1 MQSRSFRIL
10 ALTALALS
18 FALVGGTA
26 RNAAAT
32 LPSGNTVQQWD
43 EIAANTVVAS
53 GAFGNEGLQYMAYV
67 SAAIYDAVTSI
78 EGGYQPYGPTI
89 AGAAG
94 ASSDAAVVEAACAT
108 LEHYFLTPRAAGSPD
123 VEGLCSEALG
133 LISNGTAKTH
143 GIAVGD
149 QAAKDIITLRSGDGL
164 QTPIGSTSALPPLA
178 VGPGVWR
185 LTPPASGP
193 YLAPQTPWVGSMR
206 PFILQSSDQ
215 FLPDP
220 PPSLSSQEWV
230 DAFNQIK
237 ELGSATSTVRTLDET
252 ATGKFY
258 GYNVILQYN
267 WALRDLATSHALSLL
282 ETARLMAMVSIV
294 GADAQQAVMNAKYH
308 YRFWRP
314 VTAIDPTSVK
324 PGGDLFGPAPGVSDG
339 NPATV
344 EEANW
349 RPLLITPNHPEYPA
363 AHGSFTSAMAEV
375 FTEFL
380 GGPSNFDLTL
390 HGSATGG
397 GLNSAAPPRTFTAPN
412 DLRAEIINARLW
424 AGLHYHFSGVAGV
437 VLGRKVAK
445 YDLRH
450 AFQPVGKP
458 GKSAG
463 NVSMPVADVASL
475 PVAETSQPNAETSQ
489 PNAEANQAVGKGNQA
504 VGKGNGRVD
513 KGNHG
518 DDKGK

>member
-10 ALTALALS
+10 ALIALALS
-18 FALVGGTA
+18 FAAVGGTA

-32 LPSGNTVQQWD
+32 LPLGNTVQQWD
-43 EIAANTVVAS
+43 EIAANTVVSS

-78 EGGYQPYGPTI
+78 EGGYQPYGPAV

-94 ASSDAAVVEAACAT
+94 ASSDAAVVQAACEI
-108 LEHYFLTPRAAGSPD
+108 LGRYFPSTQLT
-123 VEGLCSEALG
+123 GLCSDG
-133 LISNGTAKTH
+133 LMAIGDGAAKTR
-143 GIAVGD
+143 GIAVGH
-149 QAAKDIITLRSGDGL
+149 QAAQDILALRSDDGL
-164 QTPIGSTSALPPLA
+164 QALTSSSTLPSLP
-178 VGPGVWR
+178 VVPGLWR

-206 PFILQSSDQ
+206 PFILESSDQ
-215 FLPDP
+215 FLPEP

-237 ELGSATSTVRTLDET
+237 ELGSATSTVRTPDET
-252 ATGKFY
+252 ATGRFY
-258 GYNVILQYN
+258 GYNVIFQYN
-267 WALRDLATSHALSLL
+267 RALRDLATSHALSLL

-314 VTAIDPTSVK
+314 VTAIDPTSVAA
-324 PGGDLFGPAPGVSDG
+324 GGDLFGPWPGVSDG

-344 EEANW
+344 EQPGW

-380 GGPSNFDLTL
+380 GGPTNFDLTL

-424 AGLHYHFSGVAGV
+424 AGLHYQFSGVAGV

-450 AFQPVGKP
+450 AFQPVGTPNKP
-458 GKSAG
+458 IGNTRQSA
-463 NVSMPVADVASL
+463 VETSQSAAEASQL
-475 PVAETSQPNAETSQ
+475 TGETSQPALETTA
-489 PNAEANQAVGKGNQA
+489 PAGEATSAVGKRNRPVDNGNDKGNQP
-504 VGKGNGRVD
+504 VGKGKPTG
-513 KGNHG
+513 
-518 DDKGK
+518 